1 MAKCAALFQSLKEY
15 PDDFE
20 RARDAYYS
28 WERAKNG
35 VIEPLFDSTDDKNKG
50 ILDEIRY
57 KSFTK
62 AKAFAKEHKLELLKM
77 SMSTGRRTKP
87 VLKVDIN
94 NLEIQMFSSMQ
105 EASEDTNIWP
115 SDLSKFISQKKVV
128 HNAYYFKASD
138 L

>member
-15 PDDFE
+15 PDDFQ
-20 RARDAYYS
+20 RAGEAYYS
-28 WERAKNG
+28 WEIEKNG
-35 VIEPLFDSTDDKNKG
+35 MIEPLFGSEGDKSEG

-94 NLEIQMFSSMQ
+94 TLKIEMFSSIQ

-128 HNAYYFKASD
+128 HNAYYFRASD